1 MDVDVDNEFDGEL
14 LNQFRTLG
22 TTDRDVLIAE
32 FQAVLGNTLNPESCA
47 FFLDM
52 NDWNL
57 QNAVCSYYD
66 LEQPVATLPSMKV
79 LEDITTGNGEAVA
92 PNTCFVKSWRL
103 KNSGNESWPPGC
115 QLRYYSGDNLSTVER
130 KLVPVLSPGESVE
143 LNVEMKSPLAPGH
156 YHCVWRMFT
165 PTGTLFGDVIQWSI
179 VVAEGGL
186 LGITQQ
192 LARISGGGIG
202 SNAGEMM
209 VSAKQQQQQQET
221 TASMDQQQQQ
231 HVTLLSHFIPA
242 LEAQPPPTAIEDDT
256 EMS

>member
-66 LEQPVATLPSMKV
+66 LEQPVSILPSMRV
-79 LEDITTGNGEAVA
+79 LEDITLGNGEAVA
-92 PNTCFVKSWRL
+92 PNTTFVKAWRI
-103 KNSGNESWPPGC
+103 KNSGSDHWPPGC
-115 QLRYYSGDNLSTVER
+115 QLQYYSGDSMCAIER
-130 KLVPVLSPGESVE
+130 RVLPALSPGESTEVS
-143 LNVEMKSPLAPGH
+143 VEMKSPATPGF
-156 YHCVWRMFT
+156 YNSIWRVFT
-165 PTGTLFGDVIQWSI
+165 PTGTMFGDPIQWSI
-179 VVAEGGL
+179 AVSEGGL

-192 LARISGGGIG
+192 LARIDGGGLNSEVQMAI
-202 SNAGEMM
+202 
-209 VSAKQQQQQQET
+209 
-221 TASMDQQQQQ
+221 QQQQ
-231 HVTLLSHFIPA
+231 HQEMATLSPSKV
-242 LEAQPPPTAIEDDT
+242 EEDT

>member
-57 QNAVCSYYD
+57 QNALCSYYD
-66 LEQPVATLPSMKV
+66 LEQPVPVLPLMRV
-79 LEDITTGNGEAVA
+79 LEDITPGNGEAVA
-92 PNTCFVKSWRL
+92 PNTNFVKAWRI
-103 KNSGNESWPPGC
+103 KNSGNERWPPGC
-115 QLRYYSGDNLSTVER
+115 QLRYHSGDNMSTIEQR
-130 KLVPVLSPGESVE
+130 MIPALSPGESADISID
-143 LNVEMKSPLAPGH
+143 MRSPETPGN
-156 YHCVWRMFT
+156 YHCIWRLFT
-165 PTGTLFGDVIQWSI
+165 PSGTLFGDALQWSI

-192 LARISGGGIG
+192 LARIDGGGV
-202 SNAGEMM
+202 SSETQATTEMSDQHHEVTM
-209 VSAKQQQQQQET
+209 GMDHHQHFSHNLVNSQAT
-221 TASMDQQQQQ
+221 SVTAAVD
-231 HVTLLSHFIPA
+231 
-242 LEAQPPPTAIEDDT
+242 DDT